1 MTKFNKALVL
11 LAAVM
16 APLVVQAEGKIAVLN
31 VQEAIMNTD
40 AAKKSIDAWKSKPEV
55 AENIKQLDDLKA
67 DYQEAVKKLQKDA
80 AVMSPERKQEEGKKI
95 QSKMAD
101 IEHVARKLQAAEKE
115 LIQGLMQQ
123 QAPGLQKVVTEMIQS
138 DGIGLLLDKKAVMH
152 VDSSFSITAKVTD
165 KMNQAQ

>member
-1 MTKFNKALVL
+1 MTKFNKVLVL
-11 LAAVM
+11 LAAVV
-16 APLVVQAEGKIAVLN
+16 APALAQAEGKIAVLN

-40 AAKKSIDAWKSKPEV
+40 AAQKSINAWKKNPEV
-55 AENIKQLDDLKA
+55 AENIKQLEELKA
-67 DYQEAVKKLQKDA
+67 DYQDAVKKLQKDA
-80 AVMSPERKQEEGKKI
+80 AVMSPERQQEEGKKI

-101 IEHVARKLQAAEKE
+101 IEHVARKLQNAEKE
-115 LIQGLMQQ
+115 LVQGLMQQ
-123 QAPGLQKVVTEMIQS
+123 QAPGLQKVVTEMIQT

>member
-1 MTKFNKALVL
+1 MTKLNKVLVL
-11 LAAVM
+11 LAAII
-16 APLVVQAEGKIAVLN
+16 APALAQAEGKIAVLN

-40 AAKKSIDAWKSKPEV
+40 AAKKSISAWKAKPEV
-55 AENIKQLDDLKA
+55 ADNIKQLDALKA
-67 DYQEAVKKLQKDA
+67 DYQDAVKKLQKDA

-115 LIQGLMQQ
+115 LVQGLMQE
-123 QAPGLQKVVTEMIQS
+123 QAPALQQVVTEMIKTE
-138 DGIGLLLDKKAVMH
+138 GIGLLLDKKAVMH